1 MVLSPVNPQGNRK
14 KEGGPGIKQQIPV
27 TSILGI
33 PVHDVSAEHM
43 RQIFIEMALN
53 GKSHQIVPLNTECLM
68 SARQHEEFHR
78 AIDNAALVIPDGIGV
93 VWASRILGQSL
104 TERVTGV
111 DMVWMLAR
119 IARDNGFSIFLLG
132 AASGVAEKAASILQ
146 TANPGLKIAG
156 TYAGSPHPTEEND
169 ICTMIEKANPQIL
182 FVAYG
187 APKQDVWIART
198 QARLKVPIMMG
209 VGGTFD
215 FITGASKRAP
225 LWMQQSGLEWF
236 YRLIKEPRRWRRML
250 SLPKFVGVVLRKRV
264 SQTFMK
270 S

>member
-1 MVLSPVNPQGNRK
+1 MRLSPVNPQGNSKR
-14 KEGGPGIKQQIPV
+14 EEESGITQNIPV
-27 TSILGI
+27 ASILGI
-33 PVHDVSAEHM
+33 PVHNVSVEQM
-43 RQIFIEMALN
+43 RQIFIEMAKS
-53 GKSHQIVPLNTECLM
+53 GKSHQIIPLNTECIM
-68 SARQHEEFHR
+68 SARQHEEFHK
-78 AIDNAALVIPDGIGV
+78 AIDDAALVIPDGIGV
-93 VWASRILGQSL
+93 VWASRILGQPL

-132 AASGVAEKAASILQ
+132 AAPGVAEKAASILQ
-146 TANPGLKIAG
+146 TMNPGLTIAG

-169 ICTMIEKANPQIL
+169 ICTMIEKTKPQIL

-187 APKQDVWIART
+187 APRQDVWIART
-198 QARLKVPIMMG
+198 QKRLKIPIMMG

-225 LWMQQSGLEWF
+225 RWMQQSGFEWL

-264 SQTFMK
+264 SHTFTK